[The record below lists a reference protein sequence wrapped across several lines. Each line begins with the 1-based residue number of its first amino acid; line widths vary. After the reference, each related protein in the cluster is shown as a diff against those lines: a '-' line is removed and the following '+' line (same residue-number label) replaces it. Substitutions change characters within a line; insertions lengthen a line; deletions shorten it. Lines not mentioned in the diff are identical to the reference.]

1 MVLFGDADTGRTMA
15 IISLTIE
22 QWSDPHGDLDAGPAL
37 ATYSLTA
44 EFLTVAGAA
53 AHRWLGCRLLVLK
66 FVGEFLRLTES
77 NLRLKAST
85 ILLVLQRLLLLLQP
99 V

>member
-1 MVLFGDADTGRTMA
+1 MA

-22 QWSDPHGDLDAGPAL
+22 QWSDPHGDLDAGTAL

-44 EFLTVAGAA
+44 EFLTVAGSAA
-53 AHRWLGCRLLVLK
+53 YRWLGCRLLVLK

-77 NLRLKAST
+77 YLRLEASI
-85 ILLVLQRLLLLLQP
+85 ILLVLQRLLLLL
-99 V
+99 

>member
-1 MVLFGDADTGRTMA
+1 MA

-22 QWSDPHGDLDAGPAL
+22 QWPDPHGDLDAGTTL

-44 EFLTVAGAA
+44 ELLTVAGSAA
-53 AHRWLGCRLLVLK
+53 YRWLGCRLLVLK

-77 NLRLKAST
+77 YLRLKASI
-85 ILLVLQRLLLLLQP
+85 ILLVLQRLLLLL
-99 V
+99 

>member
-1 MVLFGDADTGRTMA
+1 MA

-22 QWSDPHGDLDAGPAL
+22 QWSDPHGDLDTGTAL
-37 ATYSLTA
+37 ATYSLAA
-44 EFLTVAGAA
+44 EFLTIAGAA

-66 FVGEFLRLTES
+66 FVGEFLRLAES
-77 NLRLKAST
+77 YLSLKASI
-85 ILLVLQRLLLLLQP
+85 ILLVLQRLLLLLKP